1 MDKAYVGLA
10 LILTKYFLR
19 RLAVIN
25 FADFIKVLSIFIKTI
40 DKDSLKFKRILKKYI
55 KMQFLSV
62 FGNTKNCFF
71 LVKSDNFSKSQ
82 EVCLLIYTHFTSVL
96 GNVQLHQVLSL

>member
-1 MDKAYVGLA
+1 MDKAYDGLA

-62 FGNTKNCFF
+62 FRNIKNCFF
-71 LVKSDNFSKSQ
+71 LVKSDNFS
-82 EVCLLIYTHFTSVL
+82 
-96 GNVQLHQVLSL
+96 

>member
-1 MDKAYVGLA
+1 MDKAYDGLA
-10 LILTKYFLR
+10 LILTKYLLR

-62 FGNTKNCFF
+62 FRNIKNCFF
-71 LVKSDNFSKSQ
+71 LVKSDNFS
-82 EVCLLIYTHFTSVL
+82 
-96 GNVQLHQVLSL
+96 

>member
-1 MDKAYVGLA
+1 MDKAYDGLA
-10 LILTKYFLR
+10 LILTKKFLR

-25 FADFIKVLSIFIKTI
+25 FVDFIKVLSMFIKTI

-62 FGNTKNCFF
+62 FRNIKNCFF
-71 LVKSDNFSKSQ
+71 LVKSDNFS
-82 EVCLLIYTHFTSVL
+82 
-96 GNVQLHQVLSL
+96 

>member
-1 MDKAYVGLA
+1 MDKAYDGLA
-10 LILTKYFLR
+10 LILTKYLLR
-19 RLAVIN
+19 RLVVIN

-62 FGNTKNCFF
+62 FRNIKNCFF
-71 LVKSDNFSKSQ
+71 LVKSDNFS
-82 EVCLLIYTHFTSVL
+82 
-96 GNVQLHQVLSL
+96 

>member
-1 MDKAYVGLA
+1 MGKAYDGLA

-40 DKDSLKFKRILKKYI
+40 DKDSLKFKR
-55 KMQFLSV
+55 V
-62 FGNTKNCFF
+62 
-71 LVKSDNFSKSQ
+71 
-82 EVCLLIYTHFTSVL
+82 
-96 GNVQLHQVLSL
+96 

>member
-1 MDKAYVGLA
+1 MDKAYDGLA
-10 LILTKYFLR
+10 LILTKKFLR

-25 FADFIKVLSIFIKTI
+25 FVDFIKVLSMFIKTI

-62 FGNTKNCFF
+62 FR
-71 LVKSDNFSKSQ
+71 V
-82 EVCLLIYTHFTSVL
+82 I
-96 GNVQLHQVLSL
+96 